1 NRQQKDIARLEAL
14 IEKFRYKKNKAAF
27 AQSKIKY
34 LERMERIES
43 PSAAKKNFSPR
54 FTAAIKG
61 GKQVLETKDLVV
73 GYDRPLATVNL
84 EILRGQRIAVIGPNG
99 EGKSTF
105 VKTIV
110 SAIPPL
116 GGEFLL
122 GHQIEIG
129 YFDQELAQFRGDHT
143 VLDELWD
150 EYPELTRTEV
160 RTVLGN
166 FLFTA
171 DEVFKE
177 VGVLSGGEK
186 VRLSLAK
193 LMLKQANFLV
203 LDEPTNHLDIPGK
216 EALEDALKDYEGTLL
231 VVSHDRWFINKIAT
245 SLLIFKDGNAVYYPY
260 SYAEYM
266 EGVLTKQAEEKA
278 AEEKKKEASRPV
290 RKKNWKNEVK
300 RLEEK
305 IGEAE
310 EELERLRALRF
321 EPEYYHDYRKMEE
334 LEDQISTQHNVLAA
348 YMKEWEEA
356 EENLAN
362 G

>member
-1 NRQQKDIARLEAL
+1 MALLTVDNLRKTFADRTLLSDVSFEIRPGERVGLIGVNGSGKTTLMRILMGKEPYDGGSFGMPQGTKLSYVEQIPKLDTDMDLYTFTLEAYRPLLDLEAEETRILQKLEQGDGDRDKLIAR
-14 IEKFRYKKNKAAF
+14 
-27 AQSKIKY
+27 Q
-34 LERMERIES
+34 
-43 PSAAKKNFSPR
+43 
-54 FTAAIKG
+54 
-61 GKQVLETKDLVV
+61 
-73 GYDRPLATVNL
+73 
-84 EILRGQRIAVIGPNG
+84 AVIVETLSREDGA
-99 EGKSTF
+99 TF
-105 VKTIV
+105 RALTR
-110 SAIPPL
+110 SA
-116 GGEFLL
+116 LL
-122 GHQIEIG
+122 GLGFSE
-129 YFDQELAQFRGDHT
+129 DD
-143 VLDELWD
+143 
-150 EYPELTRTEV
+150 LTRSV
-160 RTVLGN
+160 AS
-166 FLFTA
+166 F
-171 DEVFKE
+171 
-177 VGVLSGGEK
+177 SGGQISK
-186 VRLSLAK
+186 AMLARAILSRADL
-193 LMLKQANFLV
+193 LL
-203 LDEPTNHLDIPGK
+203 LDEPTNNLDVTAIRW
-216 EALEDALKDYEGTLL
+216 LSDYLKLFKGAVL

-362 G
+362 GQDRG

>member
-1 NRQQKDIARLEAL
+1 
-14 IEKFRYKKNKAAF
+14 
-27 AQSKIKY
+27 
-34 LERMERIES
+34 M
-43 PSAAKKNFSPR
+43 
-54 FTAAIKG
+54 
-61 GKQVLETKDLVV
+61 
-73 GYDRPLATVNL
+73 
-84 EILRGQRIAVIGPNG
+84 
-99 EGKSTF
+99 
-105 VKTIV
+105 
-110 SAIPPL
+110 
-116 GGEFLL
+116 
-122 GHQIEIG
+122 
-129 YFDQELAQFRGDHT
+129 
-143 VLDELWD
+143 
-150 EYPELTRTEV
+150 
-160 RTVLGN
+160 
-166 FLFTA
+166 
-171 DEVFKE
+171 
-177 VGVLSGGEK
+177 
-186 VRLSLAK
+186 RLSLAK